1 MDLRIQPC
9 ARTRFNLDLKS
20 KSRCHANGRARGRK
34 VTKFSS
40 RKVTKFSSRKNLTE
54 ICDGHVVAGW
64 LEQDSRQQTRERVAL
79 DALFLFF
86 PPSHRFWSCVYL
98 SCLNTL

>member
-1 MDLRIQPC
+1 MRTD
-9 ARTRFNLDLKS
+9 ARAAERSLNLV
-20 KSRCHANGRARGRK
+20 AA
-34 VTKFSS
+34 
-40 RKVTKFSSRKNLTE
+40 RKVTKFSSRKNRTE
-54 ICDGHVVAGW
+54 FCDGHVVAGW